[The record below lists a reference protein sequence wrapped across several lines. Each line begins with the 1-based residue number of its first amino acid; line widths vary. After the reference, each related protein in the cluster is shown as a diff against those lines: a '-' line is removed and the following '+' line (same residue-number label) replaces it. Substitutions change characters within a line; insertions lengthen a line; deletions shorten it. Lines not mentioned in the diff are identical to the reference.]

1 MNRIFALCG
10 WLMMLM
16 MAVSCNHKEL
26 CYDHDSHSE
35 RVEYKL
41 ELDFDC
47 EWEYN
52 IESNIDWEQVWKPE
66 YGISYDDIRPKE
78 PEGVRVHIFNE
89 DDRTETVRNLTKQ
102 NATIRFSQEGHYD
115 MLFYNNDTEYI
126 VFEGL
131 ESFNTASATTR
142 GSSRSRVMNA
152 PDMLFGAYVD
162 SVFVGKSSETQTMKV
177 TLKPLV
183 YTYLVRYEF
192 AERADEIKSATGALD
207 GVACKVNL
215 NNGRTTPDVA
225 TIGFDC
231 AVGDFG
237 VQALVRSFGIPDYPN
252 PNYSRGDRKYITYL
266 DVYLKDGKS
275 KSFKFDITEQMAKQP
290 HGGVILIQD
299 IKMNE
304 TSGGGGFDVGVD
316 GWGEA
321 VDVPLN

>member
-1 MNRIFALCG
+1 MNRLASLFGLV
-10 WLMMLM
+10 LMLLLG
-16 MAVSCNHKEL
+16 ASCNHKEL
-26 CYDHDSHSE
+26 CYDHDQHSE

-41 ELDFDC
+41 ELDFEC

-52 IESNIDWEQVWKPE
+52 IDSNVEWEQQWKPE

-78 PEGVRVHIFNE
+78 PEGVRVHVFNE
-89 DDRTETVRNLTKQ
+89 DNKVETVRNLTKQ
-102 NATIRFSQEGHYD
+102 NSIIRFSQEGHYD

-142 GSSRSRVMNA
+142 GSSRSRVMNT

-162 SVFVGKSSETQTMKV
+162 SVYVEKSSQTDTMMV

-192 AERADEIKSATGALD
+192 AECADEITSAKGALD
-207 GVACKVNL
+207 GVACRVNL
-215 NNGRTTPDVA
+215 GNGRTTPDVA
-225 TIGFDC
+225 TISYDC
-231 AVGDFG
+231 TPGNFG

-252 PNYSRGDRKYITYL
+252 PNYSRSDSKYITYL
-266 DVYLKDGKS
+266 EIRLKDGKT
-275 KSFKFDITEQMAKQP
+275 KTFKFDITDQMAKQP

-299 IKMNE
+299 IKMNDA
-304 TSGGGGFDVGVD
+304 GGGGFDVGVQ
-316 GWGEA
+316 GWGEV

>member
-52 IESNIDWEQVWKPE
+52 IESNVDWSQVWKPE

-89 DDRTETVRNLTKQ
+89 DDQTETVRNLTKQ

-142 GSSRSRVMNA
+142 GITRSTYRGNSLMTRATKEVTVNP
-152 PDMLFGAYVD
+152 PDMLFGAYMNDVY
-162 SVFVGKSSETQTMKV
+162 VTKSTQADTMKV

-183 YTYLVRYEF
+183 FTYLIRYEI
-192 AERADEIKSATGALD
+192 AKGA
-207 GVACKVNL
+207 
-215 NNGRTTPDVA
+215 
-225 TIGFDC
+225 
-231 AVGDFG
+231 
-237 VQALVRSFGIPDYPN
+237 
-252 PNYSRGDRKYITYL
+252 
-266 DVYLKDGKS
+266 
-275 KSFKFDITEQMAKQP
+275 
-290 HGGVILIQD
+290 
-299 IKMNE
+299 
-304 TSGGGGFDVGVD
+304 
-316 GWGEA
+316 
-321 VDVPLN
+321 